1 MTETHARVLVVED
14 DPDLRRLV
22 QHVLDPV
29 GDVIGVPD
37 VYQALAALQC
47 NRFDVIVLDL
57 IFPGASGFDL
67 MERLRPLEIAT
78 PVVILTGLASD
89 LAVRRARSLGAHA
102 FVTKPVEVDLF
113 VATVR
118 GAILE
123 HERRSGVVDRDAL
136 PAGLGDRTVL
146 AEFV

>member
-1 MTETHARVLVVED
+1 MTERYARVLVVED
-14 DPDLRRLV
+14 DPDLRLLV

-37 VYQALAALQC
+37 VYQALAALQSD
-47 NRFDVIVLDL
+47 RFDVIVLDL

-67 MERLRPLEIAT
+67 MERLASLAIAT

-102 FVTKPVEVDLF
+102 FVTKPFDVDLF
-113 VATVR
+113 VVTVR
-118 GAILE
+118 GAIVGSD
-123 HERRSGVVDRDAL
+123 HVRDPRS
-136 PAGLGDRTVL
+136 VL
-146 AEFV
+146 A